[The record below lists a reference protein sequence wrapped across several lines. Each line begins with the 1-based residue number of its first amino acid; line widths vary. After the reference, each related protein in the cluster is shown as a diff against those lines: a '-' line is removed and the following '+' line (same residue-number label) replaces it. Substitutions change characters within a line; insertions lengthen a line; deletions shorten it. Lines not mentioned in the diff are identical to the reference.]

1 MIRII
6 KNSSAKGWIICSLA
20 AIFFCYEYILRMEP
34 SVMVSELMHEF
45 QINATQFGML
55 SAFFYFT
62 YTPMQIIVG
71 LLSDLYGPRK
81 ILTLAV
87 VACTIGSYIFGIAPT
102 ASIAA
107 IGRLLIGFGGAFAFI
122 CVLKLTA
129 TWLPQRFFALFVGLA
144 TTLGMLGGM
153 TGDII
158 LSPLVHIIGWKQT
171 INIGTIAGVIL
182 TPMIW
187 LIIRDHT
194 HTELTTKNKI
204 KTQPQYRETFLGLV
218 KIFKNPQMW
227 INGLIGCFMYL
238 SLSMFAEL
246 WGIPF
251 LTTVHHLSKH
261 SAGIACS
268 MVFLGW
274 LIGGPI
280 IGYISDM
287 TYSRRTPMFIG
298 LLFSAISISL
308 VIYLPQIN
316 IGLLHLLLFL
326 FGVFSSCE
334 VLCFAVSR
342 ENNPKH
348 LIATASAFTN
358 ALVMFSGIIF
368 QPLMG
373 KILDMFWSGQTLN
386 NNRVYAAIDYQYAL
400 TLLPLALLLGFVL
413 AFWLRETSDKKAIK
427 NN

>member
-1 MIRII
+1 MTI
-6 KNSSAKGWIICSLA
+6 KNNSSAKGWIICLLA

-34 SVMVSELMHEF
+34 SVMVTELMHEF

-62 YTPMQIIVG
+62 YTPMQIAVG
-71 LLSDLYGPRK
+71 VLSDLYGPRK

-87 VACTIGSYIFGIAPT
+87 ITCTIGSYIFGIAPSLT
-102 ASIAA
+102 VAA

-129 TWLPQRFFALFVGLA
+129 SWLPPRFFAFFVGLA

-158 LSPLVHIIGWKQT
+158 LSPLVQIIGWKQT
-171 INIGTIAGVIL
+171 INVGTIAGLIL
-182 TPMIW
+182 TPIIW
-187 LIIRDHT
+187 LIIRDQPPNKT
-194 HTELTTKNKI
+194 HKI
-204 KTQPQYRETFLGLV
+204 KPLYRETFLGLV
-218 KIFKNPQMW
+218 KILKNPQMW
-227 INGLIGCFMYL
+227 INGFIGCFMYL
-238 SLSMFAEL
+238 SLSVFAEL

-274 LIGGPI
+274 LVGGPI
-280 IGYISDM
+280 VGYISDM
-287 TYSRRTPMFIG
+287 TYSRRIPILVG
-298 LLFSAISISL
+298 LFFAAISISL
-308 VIYLPQIN
+308 AIYLPQIN
-316 IGLLHLLLFL
+316 LGLLHLLLFL
-326 FGVFSSCE
+326 FGLFSSCE
-334 VLCFAVSR
+334 VLCFAVSS

-348 LIATASAFTN
+348 LVATASAFTN
-358 ALVMFSGIIF
+358 SLVMFSGIIF
-368 QPLMG
+368 QPLVG
-373 KILDMFWSGQTLN
+373 KILDIFWSGQTLN
-386 NNRVYAAIDYQYAL
+386 SNRVYSVTDYQLAL
-400 TLLPLALLLGFVL
+400 TILPLTLLLGFVL
-413 AFWLRETSDKKAIK
+413 AFLLRETSEK